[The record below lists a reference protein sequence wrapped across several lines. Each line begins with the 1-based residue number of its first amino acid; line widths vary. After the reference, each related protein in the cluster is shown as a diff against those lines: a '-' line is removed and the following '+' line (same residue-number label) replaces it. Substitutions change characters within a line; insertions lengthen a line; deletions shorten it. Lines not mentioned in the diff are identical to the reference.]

1 MLNIMEKKYNE
12 MVDGR
17 KNKMAKLYL
26 ICGKI
31 CSGKTYY
38 SNILKAK
45 LNAVI
50 LSPDEATY
58 DLIQNEQGEFYNIF
72 CERVLKYLNKKAV

>member
-1 MLNIMEKKYNE
+1 
-12 MVDGR
+12 
-17 KNKMAKLYL
+17 MAKLYL

-38 SNILKAK
+38 SDILKEK
-45 LNAVI
+45 LNAVV

-58 DLIQNEQGEFYNIF
+58 DLIQNEQGEQEP
-72 CERVLKYLNKKAV
+72 CTTPTRLQPCMQHAS